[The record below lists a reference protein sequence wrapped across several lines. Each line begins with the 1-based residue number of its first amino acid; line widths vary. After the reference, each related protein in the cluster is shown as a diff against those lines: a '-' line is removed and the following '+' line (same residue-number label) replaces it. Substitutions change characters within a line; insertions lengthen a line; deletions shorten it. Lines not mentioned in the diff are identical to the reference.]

1 MNPFVLAAIE
11 GAVGFAIGA
20 GTNDLAIRWI
30 FHTVFAKKKRAIAE
44 AVQRVISNEL
54 MTPEKVA
61 HRLAEP
67 SAQGALKSSVL
78 PLADEALAAFGEAF
92 AEVLLAGEGRHR
104 FGETIAE
111 GLAEMISAFPTPM
124 AVAGPKNAAAC
135 AQMVA
140 SRSDFLVEEFA
151 RLIAM
156 PDAQT
161 LLLEALVKAVKRR
174 LAAYGMLGAFI
185 TTAVGF
191 GPIED
196 RLAGFCRT
204 VPDSLREQFADV
216 EERRRL
222 EQAAEEALVALMRRN
237 WTDLTDFGNRA
248 KVSCNVASLLA
259 DKASATTLSRIVAC
273 WATAL
278 LQTVRRI
285 PIGRLDRFFGPEL
298 RHSLAALCAAEC
310 GAFARDRTADLMR
323 ELEKVVSVVRKRA
336 NLPVKL
342 VLVIDATT
350 GQNGLQQ
357 AREFNSALEL
367 DGVVITKL
375 DGTAKGGIAVAVAHY
390 LKLPI
395 VKLGVGEGLEDLKDF
410 DAHDYA
416 AGLVGDFGQE

>member
-1 MNPFVLAAIE
+1 MNPFVLASIE

-67 SAQGALKSSVL
+67 SAQGALKSAFADYIDEFCARDLPSLDQLPEISSVL

-92 AEVLLAGEGRHR
+92 AEVLLAGEGRYR

-151 RLIAM
+151 RLISM

-174 LAAYGMLGAFI
+174 LSAYGMLGAFI

-222 EQAAEEALVALMRRN
+222 ERAAEEALVALMRRN

-248 KVSCNVASLLA
+248 KVSRNVASLLA

-285 PIGRLDRFFGPEL
+285 PIGRIDRFFGPEL

-323 ELEKVVSVVRKRA
+323 ETRIWDVVYDSIVGYDEKKMEAVTRSVA
-336 NLPVKL
+336 NRELRGVTL
-342 VLVIDATT
+342 WGGVI
-350 GQNGLQQ
+350 G
-357 AREFNSALEL
+357 F
-367 DGVVITKL
+367 
-375 DGTAKGGIAVAVAHY
+375 
-390 LKLPI
+390 
-395 VKLGVGEGLEDLKDF
+395 GVGFLGSL
-410 DAHDYA
+410 
-416 AGLVGDFGQE
+416 LVHFLRLM

>member
-1 MNPFVLAAIE
+1 MNPFVLACIE
-11 GAVGFAIGA
+11 GTVGFAIGA

-44 AVQRVISNEL
+44 AVQRVISSEL

-67 SAQGALKSSVL
+67 AAQDALKSAFSDYIDGFCARDLPAFDQLPEVAAAM

-92 AEVLLAGEGRHR
+92 AEVLLAGEGRQR
-104 FGETIAE
+104 FGETIAS

-124 AVAGPKNAAAC
+124 SVAGPKNAAAC

-140 SRSDFLVEEFA
+140 ARSDFLVEEFA
-151 RLIAM
+151 RLLAL

-161 LLLEALVKAVKRR
+161 LLLDALVKAVRRR

-191 GPIED
+191 APIED

-204 VPDSLREQFADV
+204 VPDSLREQFAD
-216 EERRRL
+216 EKERRRL
-222 EQAAEEALVALMRRN
+222 ERAAEEALVALMRRN
-237 WTDLTDFGNRA
+237 WTELTDFGNRA
-248 KVSCNVASLLA
+248 KVSRNVTGLLA
-259 DKASATTLSRIVAC
+259 DETSVATLSRIVAC
-273 WATAL
+273 WAAAL

-310 GAFARDRTADLMR
+310 GAFARERTADLMR
-323 ELEKVVSVVRKRA
+323 ETRIWDVVYDSIVGYDEKKMEAVTRSVA
-336 NLPVKL
+336 NRELRGVTL
-342 VLVIDATT
+342 WGGVI
-350 GQNGLQQ
+350 G
-357 AREFNSALEL
+357 F
-367 DGVVITKL
+367 
-375 DGTAKGGIAVAVAHY
+375 
-390 LKLPI
+390 
-395 VKLGVGEGLEDLKDF
+395 GVGFLGSL
-410 DAHDYA
+410 
-416 AGLVGDFGQE
+416 LVHFLRLM

>member
-1 MNPFVLAAIE
+1 MNPFLLACIE

-67 SAQGALKSSVL
+67 SAQNALKSAFADYIDEFCARDL
-78 PLADEALAAFGEAF
+78 PSFDNLPEVAAALPIADEALAAFGDAF
-92 AEVLLAGEGRHR
+92 SEVMLAGEGRQR
-104 FGETIAE
+104 FGETIAS

-140 SRSDFLVEEFA
+140 ARSDLLIEEFA
-151 RLIAM
+151 RLLSM
-156 PDAQT
+156 PDAQV
-161 LLLEALVKAVKRR
+161 LLLDALVKAVKRR
-174 LAAYGMLGAFI
+174 LASYGMLGTFI

-196 RLAGFCRT
+196 RLAGFCRN
-204 VPDSLREQFADV
+204 VPDSLREQFADAD
-216 EERRRL
+216 ERRRL
-222 EQAAEEALVALMRRN
+222 EKAAEEALIALMRRN
-237 WTDLTDFGNRA
+237 WTELTDFSNRA
-248 KVSCNVASLLA
+248 KVSRNVAVLLA
-259 DKASATTLSRIVAC
+259 DKTSANTLSRIVSC

-285 PIGRLDRFFGPEL
+285 PIGRLDRFFGLEL

-310 GAFARDRTADLMR
+310 GAFARERTADLMR
-323 ELEKVVSVVRKRA
+323 ETRIWDVVYDSIVGYDEKKMEEVTRSVA
-336 NLPVKL
+336 NRELRGVTL
-342 VLVIDATT
+342 WGGVI
-350 GQNGLQQ
+350 G
-357 AREFNSALEL
+357 F
-367 DGVVITKL
+367 
-375 DGTAKGGIAVAVAHY
+375 
-390 LKLPI
+390 
-395 VKLGVGEGLEDLKDF
+395 GVGF
-410 DAHDYA
+410 
-416 AGLVGDFGQE
+416 FGSLLIHFLRLM